1 MEKIKE
7 ITQEQL
13 DLFKESKNQKKM
25 FKEIV
30 GLDIKAKYEVG
41 DTAVKIDNSKA
52 LEVYKNTWKGKDSY
66 YIVIEPMG
74 ENLAMA
80 YSLYPVS

>member
-41 DTAVKIDNSKA
+41 DTVVKIDKPKT
-52 LEVYKNTWKGKDSY
+52 LEVYKNTWNNIDIY
-66 YIVIEPMG
+66 YIVIESIV
-74 ENLAMA
+74 EDLALV